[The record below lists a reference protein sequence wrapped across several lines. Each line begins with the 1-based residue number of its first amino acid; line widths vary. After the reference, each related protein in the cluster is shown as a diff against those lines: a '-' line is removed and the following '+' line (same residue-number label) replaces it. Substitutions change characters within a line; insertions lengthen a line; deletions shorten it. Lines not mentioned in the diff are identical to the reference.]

1 MNIEEVSKTIN
12 YLLDNNLRLIEKGQ
26 DKIAINIVGPCGC
39 GKSSII
45 KQIAEQRGAGYTRL
59 NLSELE
65 EIGDL
70 CGVPVKE
77 YIMHKNGEEKWISEK
92 LIDRYINMG
101 WELCEHCEPRMSYA
115 IPSWVPNDPDQEYIL
130 NIDDYSRGSSL
141 FMQAIMSLIQF
152 GEYVSWKLPKKCHV
166 LLSSNPDDGSYS
178 VTSLDPAQKSRLIN
192 FDVEFDAKVFGKWCD
207 KVGMRDELINF
218 MLLNPEIFDKSAV
231 INARTY
237 TMFANAI
244 SGIDNYDTPE
254 NLSLISLIA
263 KGCFG
268 DDNEV
273 VSNLFITF
281 IHNHLDK
288 LITPEEI
295 LKGEWD
301 KVHKQL
307 KENVYTGTQY
317 RSDIAS
323 TLTLRFIN
331 YMETFFNKEKDGDD
345 DKKKSEKAINRL
357 TELITCDER
366 LLSED
371 LIFKLVKTLMY
382 RYPQRLS
389 KLIAN
394 PKIKAKILS

>member
-1 MNIEEVSKTIN
+1 
-12 YLLDNNLRLIEKGQ
+12 
-26 DKIAINIVGPCGC
+26 
-39 GKSSII
+39 
-45 KQIAEQRGAGYTRL
+45 
-59 NLSELE
+59 
-65 EIGDL
+65 
-70 CGVPVKE
+70 
-77 YIMHKNGEEKWISEK
+77 
-92 LIDRYINMG
+92 
-101 WELCEHCEPRMSYA
+101 
-115 IPSWVPNDPDQEYIL
+115 
-130 NIDDYSRGSSL
+130 
-141 FMQAIMSLIQF
+141 
-152 GEYVSWKLPKKCHV
+152 
-166 LLSSNPDDGSYS
+166 
-178 VTSLDPAQKSRLIN
+178 
-192 FDVEFDAKVFGKWCD
+192 
-207 KVGMRDELINF
+207 MRDELVNF

-244 SGIDNYDTPE
+244 SGITNYDTPE

-273 VSNLFITF
+273 VSNLFISF

-295 LKGEWD
+295 LKGDWD

-371 LIFKLVKTLMY
+371 LIFKLVKTLLY